1 MSQYPPIA
9 LNALNALEEIL
20 TNYHKEGKT
29 YLEEAP
35 YSLDIKAQLTNV
47 LTLMR
52 TMVQPKTPEATE
64 VVGNINVAQ
73 EMDDLYLNLRN
84 FKINEEGLAPTE
96 KVAVLRVQ
104 TNLLEKIIE
113 MRERAIGID
122 RYGAFREA
130 IMEFISNKFDPDDIN
145 ELKEIL
151 ATLDH

>member
-1 MSQYPPIA
+1 
-9 LNALNALEEIL
+9 
-20 TNYHKEGKT
+20 
-29 YLEEAP
+29 
-35 YSLDIKAQLTNV
+35 
-47 LTLMR
+47 
-52 TMVQPKTPEATE
+52 MVQPKTPEATE

-151 ATLDH
+151 VTIDH

>member
-35 YSLDIKAQLTNV
+35 YSLEIKAQLTNV

-52 TMVQPKTPEATE
+52 TAVQPKAPEE

-130 IMEFISNKFDPDDIN
+130 IMEFISNKFEADDIN

-151 ATLDH
+151 VTLDH

>member
-35 YSLDIKAQLTNV
+35 YSLEIKAQLTNV

-52 TMVQPKTPEATE
+52 TAVQPKAPEE

-84 FKINEEGLAPTE
+84 FKVNEEGLAPTE

-130 IMEFISNKFDPDDIN
+130 LMEFISNKFDPDDIN

-151 ATLDH
+151 VTLDH